1 MNALTVIQASQVSSP
16 RVLSDR
22 QGLSEYVL
30 RHVADAKVK
39 GVVLGR
45 DHRHHSDTFMR
56 LTAAAFL
63 ARDYKVYYFKDFLN
77 HTPLVPY
84 GVKKLG
90 AACGVMITASHVQS
104 SIFALSLEPCE

>member
-1 MNALTVIQASQVSSP
+1 M
-16 RVLSDR
+16 
-22 QGLSEYVL
+22 YVL
-30 RHVADAKVK
+30 QTVCNAKSK
-39 GVVLGR
+39 GIMLGR

-63 ARDYKVYYFKDFLN
+63 ALGFKVYWFKEFLN

-90 AACGVMITASHVQS
+90 AACGVMITASHV
-104 SIFALSLEPCE
+104 

>member
-1 MNALTVIQASQVSSP
+1 MDNAKS
-16 RVLSDR
+16 
-22 QGLSEYVL
+22 
-30 RHVADAKVK
+30 K

-63 ARDYKVYYFKDFLN
+63 ARGFRVYWFKELLN

-84 GVKKLG
+84 GVTKLG
-90 AACGVMITASHVQS
+90 AACGVMITASHVAS
-104 SIFALSLEPCE
+104 TVTVLTAEPSQ